1 MIVATLPTLPLA
13 YTFTA
18 PSAIMPEHS
27 HYLHICHHIE
37 NMTATSETFWSDTI
51 CLHPEMYRL
60 RNAQIDFWGE
70 GRR

>member
-37 NMTATSETFWSDTI
+37 NMTATSETFCSDTI
-51 CLHPEMYRL
+51 CLHPEMY
-60 RNAQIDFWGE
+60 
-70 GRR
+70 